1 MRAERPLHYGF
12 LLTPNFTLL
21 AFSSAVEALRMANL
35 TTEQE
40 LYRWSVLT
48 CDDQPVT
55 SSAGLEIQPTL
66 PFEQARKLDM
76 LFVCA
81 GVYVKDAWTPLLGR
95 ALRRLAASKLDLGA
109 LCTGAY
115 LLAKSGVLNDH
126 RCTIHWENIGSLR
139 EEFPQL
145 KVTDEL
151 FEIDRRRYTC
161 AGGSAAM
168 DLMLFLVRRD
178 YNREV
183 AAAIAEQFTIDR
195 VRDLGEPQYISVRSQ
210 APGAPDYLNEAVL
223 LMRNNISEPLFV
235 EEIAAY
241 LRVSTRQLERAFR
254 QYFHHS
260 PSHYYLRLRLTAARN
275 LLRHT
280 GATVRGIAIET
291 GFKSLQHFSK
301 CYHEHFKIRPT
312 QERHRY
318 AGESGNSGDHLP

>member
-1 MRAERPLHYGF
+1 MIAAKQPLHYGF
-12 LLTPNFTLL
+12 LLVPNFTLI

-35 TTEQE
+35 TSEQE

-48 CDDQPVT
+48 FDDAPIT
-55 SSAGLEIQPTL
+55 SSANLQIQPTL
-66 PFEQARKLDM
+66 PFDQAKKLDM

-81 GVYVKDAWTPLLGR
+81 GVHVKDSWNPPLGK
-95 ALRRLAASKLDLGA
+95 ALRRLACTSLPMGA
-109 LCTGAY
+109 LCTGSY

-139 EEFPQL
+139 EEFPRL

-151 FEIDRRRYTC
+151 FEIDRRRFTC
-161 AGGSAAM
+161 AGGTAPL
-168 DLMLFLVRRD
+168 DLMLFLIRRD

-183 AAAIAEQFTIDR
+183 ASAISEQFTVDR
-195 VRDLGEPQYISVRSQ
+195 IRERGEPQYISVRSQ

-235 EEIAAY
+235 EEIAKY
-241 LRVSTRQLERAFR
+241 LNVSTRQLERAFR
-254 QYFHHS
+254 QYFHYS
-260 PSHYYLRLRLTAARN
+260 PSQYYLRLRLIAARN

-280 GATVRGIAIET
+280 GTNVRGIAIET

-301 CYHEHFKIRPT
+301 CYHEYFKLRPT
-312 QERHRY
+312 QERAKY
-318 AGESGNSGDHLP
+318 SEA

>member
-1 MRAERPLHYGF
+1 
-12 LLTPNFTLL
+12 
-21 AFSSAVEALRMANL
+21 MANL

-48 CDDQPVT
+48 LDDEPVA
-55 SSAGLEIQPTL
+55 SSAALEIRPTL
-66 PFEQARKLDM
+66 PFERARKLDM

-81 GVYVKDAWTPLLGR
+81 GVHVKDAWNPLLGR
-95 ALRRLAASKLDLGA
+95 SLRRLAATSLHLGA
-109 LCTGAY
+109 LCTGTY

-161 AGGSAAM
+161 AGGTAPL

-178 YNREV
+178 YNRET
-183 AAAIAEQFTIDR
+183 AAAISEQFTIDR
-195 VRDLGEPQYISVRSQ
+195 VRDLGEPQYISVRNQ
-210 APGAPDYLNEAVL
+210 APGAPEYLNEAVL

-235 EEIAAY
+235 EEIARY
-241 LRVSTRQLERAFR
+241 LNVSTRQLERAF
-254 QYFHHS
+254 QQHFHHS

-280 GATVRGIAIET
+280 GTTVRGIAIET

-301 CYHEHFKIRPT
+301 CYHEYFKIRPT
-312 QERHRY
+312 QERARY
-318 AGESGNSGDHLP
+318 SEL

>member
-1 MRAERPLHYGF
+1 
-12 LLTPNFTLL
+12 
-21 AFSSAVEALRMANL
+21 MANL
-35 TTEQE
+35 TTEQQ

-48 CDDQPVT
+48 LDDEPVS
-55 SSAGLEIQPTL
+55 SSAALEIRSTL
-66 PFEQARKLDM
+66 PFDQARKLDM

-81 GVYVKDAWTPLLGR
+81 GVHVKDAWNPLLGR
-95 ALRRLAASKLDLGA
+95 SLRRLAATSLDLGA
-109 LCTGAY
+109 LCTGTY

-161 AGGSAAM
+161 AGGTAPL

-178 YNREV
+178 YNREI
-183 AAAIAEQFTIDR
+183 AAAISEQFTIDR

-235 EEIAAY
+235 EEIARY
-241 LRVSTRQLERAFR
+241 LNVSTRQLERAF
-254 QYFHHS
+254 QQHFHHS

-280 GATVRGIAIET
+280 GTTVRGIAIET

-301 CYHEHFKIRPT
+301 CYHEYFKIRPT
-312 QERHRY
+312 QERARY
-318 AGESGNSGDHLP
+318 AEL

>member
-1 MRAERPLHYGF
+1 
-12 LLTPNFTLL
+12 
-21 AFSSAVEALRMANL
+21 MANL
-35 TTEQE
+35 TTEQQ
-40 LYRWSVLT
+40 LYRWSVLSL
-48 CDDQPVT
+48 DDEPVS
-55 SSAGLEIQPTL
+55 SSAALEIQPTL

-81 GVYVKDAWTPLLGR
+81 GVHVKDAWNPLLGR
-95 ALRRLAASKLDLGA
+95 ALRRLAATSMHLGA
-109 LCTGAY
+109 LCTGTY

-161 AGGSAAM
+161 AGGTAPL

-183 AAAIAEQFTIDR
+183 ASAISEQFTVDR

-235 EEIAAY
+235 EEIAKY
-241 LRVSTRQLERAFR
+241 LKVSTRQLERAFQ
-254 QYFHHS
+254 QYVQHS

-280 GATVRGIAIET
+280 GTTVRGIAIET

-301 CYHEHFKIRPT
+301 CYHEYFKIRPT
-312 QERHRY
+312 QERTRY
-318 AGESGNSGDHLP
+318 SEL

>member
-1 MRAERPLHYGF
+1 MQAEQPQHYGF
-12 LLTPNFTLL
+12 LLRPNFTLL
-21 AFSSAVEALRMANL
+21 AFASALEALRMANL
-35 TTEQE
+35 TTERE

-48 CDDQPVT
+48 FDNEPVHA
-55 SSAGLEIQPTL
+55 SAGLEIHSTL
-66 PFEQARKLDM
+66 PFDQASKLDM

-81 GVYVKDAWTPLLGR
+81 GVHARDAWNPLLGR
-95 ALRRLAASKLDLGA
+95 ALRRLASSRLEMGA

-115 LLAKSGVLNDH
+115 LLAKSGVLYDH

-161 AGGSAAM
+161 AGGTASM

-178 YNREV
+178 HNHEV
-183 AAAIAEQFTIDR
+183 AAGIAEQFTIDR

-210 APGAPDYLNEAVL
+210 APGAPDYLNEAVM

-235 EEIAAY
+235 EEIARF
-241 LRVSTRQLERAFR
+241 LNVSTRQLERAFR

-280 GATVRGIAIET
+280 GTNVRGISIET

-301 CYHEHFKIRPT
+301 CYHEYFKIRPT
-312 QERHRY
+312 QERVRY
-318 AGESGNSGDHLP
+318 SGLR

>member
-1 MRAERPLHYGF
+1 MATKQPLHYGF
-12 LLTPNFTLL
+12 LLAPNFTLV
-21 AFSSAVEALRMANL
+21 AFASAIETLRMANL
-35 TTEQE
+35 TTEQQ

-48 CDDQPVT
+48 LDDEPVA
-55 SSAGLEIQPTL
+55 SSAALEIQPTL

-76 LFVCA
+76 LFICS
-81 GVYVKDAWTPLLGR
+81 GVHVKDAWSPLLGR
-95 ALRRLAASKLDLGA
+95 SLRRLAATNLDLGA
-109 LCTGAY
+109 LCTGTY

-145 KVTDEL
+145 KVSDEL

-161 AGGSAAM
+161 AGGTAPL

-178 YNREV
+178 YNREI
-183 AAAIAEQFTIDR
+183 AAAISEQFTIDR

-235 EEIAAY
+235 EEIARY
-241 LRVSTRQLERAFR
+241 LNVSTRQLERAF
-254 QYFHHS
+254 QQHFHHS

-280 GATVRGIAIET
+280 GTTVRGIAIET

-301 CYHEHFKIRPT
+301 CYHEYFKIRPT
-312 QERHRY
+312 QERARY
-318 AGESGNSGDHLP
+318 SEL

>member
-1 MRAERPLHYGF
+1 
-12 LLTPNFTLL
+12 
-21 AFSSAVEALRMANL
+21 MANL
-35 TTEQE
+35 TTEQQ

-48 CDDQPVT
+48 LDDEPVS
-55 SSAGLEIQPTL
+55 SSAALEIWPTL
-66 PFEQARKLDM
+66 PFDQARKLDM

-81 GVYVKDAWTPLLGR
+81 GVHVKDAWNPLLGR
-95 ALRRLAASKLDLGA
+95 SLRRLAATSLDLGA
-109 LCTGAY
+109 LCTGTY

-161 AGGSAAM
+161 AGGTAPL

-178 YNREV
+178 YNREI
-183 AAAIAEQFTIDR
+183 AAAISEQFTIDR

-235 EEIAAY
+235 EEIARY
-241 LRVSTRQLERAFR
+241 LNVSTRQLERAF
-254 QYFHHS
+254 QQHFHHS

-280 GATVRGIAIET
+280 GTTVRGIAIET

-301 CYHEHFKIRPT
+301 CYHEYFKIRPT
-312 QERHRY
+312 QERARY
-318 AGESGNSGDHLP
+318 AEL

>member
-1 MRAERPLHYGF
+1 M
-12 LLTPNFTLL
+12 
-21 AFSSAVEALRMANL
+21 AFASAIEALRMANL
-35 TTEQE
+35 TTEQQ

-48 CDDQPVT
+48 LDDEPVS
-55 SSAGLEIQPTL
+55 SSAALEIRSTL
-66 PFEQARKLDM
+66 PFDQARKLDM

-81 GVYVKDAWTPLLGR
+81 GVHVKDAWNPLLGR
-95 ALRRLAASKLDLGA
+95 SLRRLAATSLDLGA
-109 LCTGAY
+109 LCTGTY

-161 AGGSAAM
+161 AGGTAPL

-178 YNREV
+178 YNREI
-183 AAAIAEQFTIDR
+183 AAAISEQFTIDR

-235 EEIAAY
+235 EEIARY
-241 LRVSTRQLERAFR
+241 LNVSTRQLERAF
-254 QYFHHS
+254 QQHFHHS

-280 GATVRGIAIET
+280 GTTVRGIAIET

-301 CYHEHFKIRPT
+301 CYHEYFKIRPT
-312 QERHRY
+312 QERARY
-318 AGESGNSGDHLP
+318 AEL

>member
-1 MRAERPLHYGF
+1 
-12 LLTPNFTLL
+12 
-21 AFSSAVEALRMANL
+21 
-35 TTEQE
+35 
-40 LYRWSVLT
+40 
-48 CDDQPVT
+48 
-55 SSAGLEIQPTL
+55 
-66 PFEQARKLDM
+66 M

-81 GVYVKDAWTPLLGR
+81 GVHVKDAWNPLLGR
-95 ALRRLAASKLDLGA
+95 ALRRLAATSLELGA
-109 LCTGAY
+109 LCTGSY

-161 AGGSAAM
+161 AGGTAPL

-178 YNREV
+178 YGREV
-183 AAAIAEQFTIDR
+183 ASAISEQFTIDR

-235 EEIAAY
+235 EEIARY
-241 LRVSTRQLERAFR
+241 LNVSTRQLERAF
-254 QYFHHS
+254 QQHFHHS

-280 GATVRGIAIET
+280 GTTVRGIAIET

-301 CYHEHFKIRPT
+301 CYHEYFKIRPT
-312 QERHRY
+312 QERARY
-318 AGESGNSGDHLP
+318 AEL

>member
-1 MRAERPLHYGF
+1 MRAEQPLHYGF
-12 LLTPNFTLL
+12 LLAPDFTLL

-35 TTEQE
+35 TTERE

-48 CDDQPVT
+48 LDDEPVA
-55 SSAGLEIQPTL
+55 SSAALEVRPTL

-76 LFVCA
+76 LFVCS
-81 GVYVKDAWTPLLGR
+81 GVHVKDAWNPLLGR
-95 ALRRLAASKLDLGA
+95 SLRRLAATSLDLGA
-109 LCTGAY
+109 LCTGTY

-161 AGGSAAM
+161 AGGTAPL

-178 YNREV
+178 YNRET
-183 AAAIAEQFTIDR
+183 AAAISEQFTIDR

-235 EEIAAY
+235 EEIARY
-241 LRVSTRQLERAFR
+241 LNVSTRQLERAFR
-254 QYFHHS
+254 QHFHYS

-280 GATVRGIAIET
+280 GTTVRGIAIET

-301 CYHEHFKIRPT
+301 CYHEYFKIRPT
-312 QERHRY
+312 QERARY
-318 AGESGNSGDHLP
+318 ANL